1 MVGFGLSIVC
11 CWHIGNVNCVIR
23 QGSLFRWRVLS
34 SCDEK
39 PGLVMLQILYFYIP
53 NICLSI

>member
-1 MVGFGLSIVC
+1 MVSFGLSVAC
-11 CWHIGNVNCVIR
+11 CWHIGNVIG

-39 PGLVMLQILYFYIP
+39 PDLVMLQILYFYIP
-53 NICLSI
+53 NICLTI